1 MASKLARVGWVV
13 VVLALAAGLGAWAWW
28 GGYVHTYQAQQQVRA
43 AMLDPDSARFANV
56 KYHQRTR
63 NTCGY
68 VNGRNRMGGYT
79 GNTPFI
85 LLSDGEVRFGP
96 QAPDASGLQARL
108 EQVEA
113 NIAFLKQIA
122 LFCPEDGPPVPEN

>member
-1 MASKLARVGWVV
+1 MASNFARVGRVV
-13 VVLALAAGLGAWAWW
+13 AVLAVAAGLGAWAWW
-28 GGYVHTYQAQQQVRA
+28 GGYVHVYMAKQQVRES
-43 AMLDPDSARFANV
+43 MLDPDSARFAAV
-56 KYHQRTR
+56 QYHQRTR

-68 VNGRNRMGGYT
+68 VNGKNRMGGYT

-122 LFCPEDGPPVPEN
+122 LFCPEDGQALPKN